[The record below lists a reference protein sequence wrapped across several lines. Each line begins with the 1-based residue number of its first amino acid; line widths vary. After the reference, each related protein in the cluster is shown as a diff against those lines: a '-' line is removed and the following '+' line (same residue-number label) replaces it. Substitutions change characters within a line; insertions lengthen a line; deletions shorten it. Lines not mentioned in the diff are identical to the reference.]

1 MNGTRYSCCDEHRL
15 EDVRA
20 HPTLTGI
27 EYLEVVD
34 DPSLPVADRQRTLLV
49 HLVADGLQPFAVK
62 DGYAG
67 ALNPTNV
74 VVLGGERI
82 RNVDVAG
89 VSVDP
94 AQPRILIVT
103 VDRAGDFSPYT
114 LRVVRSHEDQT
125 RLDHFDPILSSVE
138 FSFKVECPN
147 EFDCEPRSDCPPT
160 FIPEPEIDYL
170 AKDYASFRRLM
181 LDRMSA
187 LAPSWT
193 ERSPADIGVALVEVL
208 AYVADRLS
216 YEQDAIATEA
226 YLGTCR
232 RRVSA
237 RRHARLLDYAMH
249 DGCNARTWVHIEV
262 SNDTILERVDLTG
275 TRTRFLT
282 FGGPDRHVNNVAL
295 PRVLDEFRPEV
306 FEPLAPVPVYAAHNE
321 IAFYTWGAADCCL
334 PKGATRATLRD
345 DPNARLRLRRDDV
358 LIFEERIGP
367 RTGDSADANPANR
380 HAVRLTAVSPEA
392 SIEMEDGV
400 PVRVASPALVDPLTG
415 QAVVEIEWGAADAL
429 PFPLCV
435 SSTTD
440 QEHGERPVD
449 IVSVAMGNNAL
460 ADHGLTILSP
470 EEIGEVV
477 PATMAVA
484 SGAAQPCES
493 PTRIEIPQRFNPAL
507 AQRPLTQAVPFDS
520 QTLGAAADAVRF
532 DPAAT
537 VPAIQLTSDLD
548 GVPAE
553 WTAARDLLN
562 AHADTTAFVV
572 EIETDGSA
580 ALRFGDDEY
589 GMRPQA
595 GTTFKARYRVGNGAR
610 GNIGRD
616 VLSHFVSGDPAIVS
630 VRNPMAACGG
640 TDPES
645 IASTRQAAPTA
656 FRTQRRAVTAADYAE
671 VAGQHEGV
679 QRAAATFRWTG
690 SWRTVFVS
698 ADRLGGLEIDDGF
711 EESLVDHL
719 EPFRMAAQDVEVDA
733 ARSVPLAITMVVCAQ
748 SEYFRSDVKAALL
761 DVFST
766 RQLPDGRLGVFHPDN
781 FTFGQPLYLSRLYA
795 TAQSVDGVDS
805 VQVTQFERLGQPA
818 TLGLSTGKL
827 TAARREI
834 LRLDNDRNFPERGVF
849 RVLVQGGK

>member
-1 MNGTRYSCCDEHRL
+1 MSKRIRL
-15 EDVRA
+15 RAAARSAPRRHPGAGDRLSRQGLRQLPPADARSDVRA
-20 HPTLTGI
+20 
-27 EYLEVVD
+27 
-34 DPSLPVADRQRTLLV
+34 
-49 HLVADGLQPFAVK
+49 
-62 DGYAG
+62 
-67 ALNPTNV
+67 
-74 VVLGGERI
+74 
-82 RNVDVAG
+82 
-89 VSVDP
+89 
-94 AQPRILIVT
+94 
-103 VDRAGDFSPYT
+103 RARHG
-114 LRVVRSHEDQT
+114 
-125 RLDHFDPILSSVE
+125 
-138 FSFKVECPN
+138 PN
-147 EFDCEPRSDCPPT
+147 AAPPT
-160 FIPEPEIDYL
+160 S
-170 AKDYASFRRLM
+170 ASRWSRCWPT
-181 LDRMSA
+181 SA
-187 LAPSWT
+187 
-193 ERSPADIGVALVEVL
+193 DH
-208 AYVADRLS
+208 LS
-216 YEQDAIATEA
+216 YEQDAVATEA
-226 YLGTCR
+226 YLGTCA
-232 RRVSA
+232 A
-237 RRHARLLDYAMH
+237 RGYRSGATRGWSTTRCTTAATRAR
-249 DGCNARTWVHIEV
+249 GSRSRS

-306 FEPLAPVPVYAAHNE
+306 FEPLAPVPLYAAHNE

-367 RTGDSADANPANR
+367 RTGDSADADPANR

-449 IVSVAMGNNAL
+449 KVSVAMGNIAL

-493 PTRIEIPQRFNPAL
+493 PTRIEIPQRFNPTL

-520 QTLGAAADAVRF
+520 ETLGAAVDAVRF

-616 VLSHFVSGDPAIVS
+616 VLSHFVSGDPAIVG

-671 VAGQHEGV
+671 VAGQHDGV

-698 ADRLGGLEIDDGF
+698 TDRLGGLEIDDGF

-719 EPFRMAAQDVEVDA
+719 EPFRMAGQDVEVDA

-781 FTFGQPLYLSRLYA
+781 FTFRSAALS
-795 TAQSVDGVDS
+795 QSSLCDRPGGGRRRFRAGHAIRAAGSAGD
-805 VQVTQFERLGQPA
+805 P
-818 TLGLSTGKL
+818 GLVG
-827 TAARREI
+827 REI
-834 LRLDNDRNFPERGVF
+834 DSGTSRNSPPR
-849 RVLVQGGK
+849 